1 MPLWH
6 CLHFSMKRLCSSGPA
21 TSQTMLAAASY
32 LKQHIGTFSD
42 SRYAEWITASSAR
55 MFFAAASLGSVPMV
69 SSSTKTWSKRFLT
82 LVNPSFPSVIDRP
95 L

>member
-1 MPLWH
+1 
-6 CLHFSMKRLCSSGPA
+6 
-21 TSQTMLAAASY
+21 
-32 LKQHIGTFSD
+32 
-42 SRYAEWITASSAR
+42 